1 MCGFSGEK
9 PVLLFMGGSL
19 GAKALND
26 AIDATLDDLTESF
39 DVIHIRG
46 KNNLRSGFLPCGY
59 KQFDFIG
66 CDLPHIYAASDIMVS
81 RAGATAVFEILSL
94 ALPSLLVPLPKATS
108 RGDQIL
114 NAQYF
119 EKKGFSF
126 VLDQEN
132 MTAEA
137 LLSGIRTL
145 YEKREELRENMR
157 QENKIDAAEKVARVI
172 IDAAR

>member
-1 MCGFSGEK
+1 
-9 PVLLFMGGSL
+9 
-19 GAKALND
+19 
-26 AIDATLDDLTESF
+26 
-39 DVIHIRG
+39 
-46 KNNLRSGFLPCGY
+46 
-59 KQFDFIG
+59 
-66 CDLPHIYAASDIMVS
+66 MVS